1 MNTQEFTMH
10 HSTGTVK
17 VKLEQED
24 EVFFVSI
31 NDDFLGSMEMVTN
44 ADVDFTTDDDKLQEY
59 VEGISMYLRN
69 DKAKMK
75 LGEKLM
81 ERYSPNLITY
91 QYTNDDVLELV
102 AHPESDIEEFG
113 NAIRDL
119 IYDDVEFE
127 SKLSVVL
134 SKEGSGK
141 TFHFDIN

>member
-1 MNTQEFTMH
+1 MNTQEFTMY
-10 HSTGTVK
+10 HSDGTVK

-44 ADVDFTTDDDKLQEY
+44 ADVDFTTDDPKLQEY

-69 DKAKMK
+69 DQAKMK

-81 ERYSPNLITY
+81 ERYSPNLVTY
-91 QYTNDDVLELV
+91 QYMNDDVLELV

>member
-1 MNTQEFTMH
+1 MNKHEFTMH
-10 HSTGTVK
+10 HSTGLVK

-24 EVFFVSI
+24 EIFFVSI

-69 DKAKMK
+69 EQAK
-75 LGEKLM
+75 LGLAEKLM
-81 ERYSPNLITY
+81 ARYSPNLITY
-91 QYTNDDVLELV
+91 QYMNDDVLELV